1 MYLYVRIAAFT
12 TKSSSSTEETTEDD
26 KLFGKPN
33 PLKTYTNLHE
43 QSTVELLKKDLK
55 FLSGIY
61 AFKYN
66 KNDKIYV
73 GSSINLAIRTIDHLK
88 NRNSNI
94 YLQNAFK
101 KHGLDNF
108 TLIILE
114 ILPVNISELPDSLQA
129 EHYANLIELE
139 QKYLDLYLNKYN
151 INPIAG
157 KSRAGA
163 KHTEATKELMSKIR
177 MENPYFLNKTHS
189 PELIEKIRIRMTGSN
204 NHMFGRV
211 VTDENKT
218 LISELFSKTVYLYDA
233 HTSRLICKFSKHG
246 DLVKE
251 LNISSKTLIKYKD
264 SGVIFR
270 DKYIITS
277 VEIAPN
283 KKS

>member
-1 MYLYVRIAAFT
+1 MYLYLRIATFT
-12 TKSSSSTEETTEDD
+12 TKSAPPPEEENED
-26 KLFGKPN
+26 PI
-33 PLKTYTNLHE
+33 PLRTYTNLHE
-43 QSTVELLKKDLK
+43 ESTVELLKKDLNS
-55 FLSGIY
+55 LSGIY

-66 KNDKIYV
+66 NSSKIYV
-73 GSSINLAIRTIDHLK
+73 GSSINLSIRTVEHLK

-101 KHGLDNF
+101 KHGLKNF

-114 ILPVNISELPDSLQA
+114 ILPVNISELPDSSQA

-139 QKYLDLYLNKYN
+139 QKYLDLYINKYN

-157 KSRAGA
+157 KSRAGS
-163 KHTEATKELMSKIR
+163 KHTEAIKELMSKIR
-177 MENPYFLNKTHS
+177 TENPYFLNKTHS

-204 NHMFGRV
+204 NPMFGRV
-211 VTDENKT
+211 VTDENKI

-233 HTSRLICKFSKHG
+233 HTFKLISKFSRNG

-264 SGVIFR
+264 SGMVFR
-270 DKYIITS
+270 DKYLITS
-277 VEIAPN
+277 VEIVPN

>member
-1 MYLYVRIAAFT
+1 MYLYLRIATFT
-12 TKSSSSTEETTEDD
+12 TKSAPPPEEENED
-26 KLFGKPN
+26 PI
-33 PLKTYTNLHE
+33 PLRTYTNLHE
-43 QSTVELLKKDLK
+43 ESTVELLKKDLNS
-55 FLSGIY
+55 LSGIY

-66 KNDKIYV
+66 NSSKIYV
-73 GSSINLAIRTIDHLK
+73 GSSINLSIRTVEHLK

-101 KHGLDNF
+101 KHGLKNF

-114 ILPVNISELPDSLQA
+114 ILPVNISELPDSSQA

-139 QKYLDLYLNKYN
+139 QKYLDLYINKYN

-157 KSRAGA
+157 KSRAGS

-177 MENPYFLNKTHS
+177 TENPYFLNKTHS

-204 NHMFGRV
+204 NPMFGRV
-211 VTDENKT
+211 VTDEIKI

-233 HTSRLICKFSKHG
+233 HTFKLISKFSRHG

-251 LNISSKTLIKYKD
+251 LNTSSKTLIKYKD
-264 SGVIFR
+264 SGMVFR
-270 DKYIITS
+270 DEYLITS
-277 VEIAPN
+277 VEIVPN